1 MRAVFL
7 DADTLGQWQDNKHQ
21 QAKIDLTPLTSC
33 FEQCDIYGL
42 TSPEQRLERCQDAD
56 VIITNKVV
64 IDGELMEQ
72 LPNLKAIQLAATGMN
87 NIDLEAAKERNIQC
101 FNVADYSTFAVAQL
115 TMQFILNF
123 ATRACDHFNLI
134 RQGAWQDSRMF
145 TLTDFPTIEVAD
157 KTLVLIGYGNIAQK
171 VEQLAKA
178 FGMRVLIANIPGR
191 PMRDNQVPLH
201 TALPQA
207 NFVSIHCP
215 LSKETTAL
223 VNRDF
228 IDLMKTGSF
237 IINTAR
243 GPIINEQ
250 HLAEALKSGKL
261 AGAGLDV
268 LSCEPPTADNPLL
281 QEDVP
286 NTYITPHIA
295 WASHEAKIRLIKGM
309 ADNMKKLQNNF

>member
-7 DADTLGQWQDNKHQ
+7 DADTLGNWQDTEQ
-21 QAKIDLTPLTSC
+21 QKAKVDLSPLVDC
-33 FEQCDIYGL
+33 FDECKLYGL
-42 TSPEQRLERCQDAD
+42 TSPEQRLERCKDAE

-64 IDGELMEQ
+64 IDRELMDQ

-87 NIDLEAAKERNIQC
+87 NIDLEAAKEKGIQC
-101 FNVADYSTFAVAQL
+101 FNVADYSSFAVAQL

-123 ATRACDHFNLI
+123 ATRASDHFNLT
-134 RQGAWQDSRMF
+134 RQGAWQESRMF
-145 TLTDFPTIEVAD
+145 TLTDFPTMEVAD
-157 KTLVLIGYGNIAQK
+157 KTLVLIGYGNIAKK
-171 VEQLAKA
+171 VEQLAEA
-178 FGMRVLIANIPGR
+178 FGMRVIIANIPGR
-191 PMRDNQVPLH
+191 PMRDNQVPLNN
-201 TALPQA
+201 ALPQA

-215 LSKETTAL
+215 LTKETTEL
-223 VNRDF
+223 VNKDF

-250 HLAEALKSGKL
+250 HLANALKSGKL

-268 LSCEPPTADNPLL
+268 LSVEPPSPDNPLL
-281 QEDVP
+281 QDDVP

-295 WASHEAKIRLIKGM
+295 WASHEAKIRLIEGM
-309 ADNMKKLQNNF
+309 AENMKGLGE